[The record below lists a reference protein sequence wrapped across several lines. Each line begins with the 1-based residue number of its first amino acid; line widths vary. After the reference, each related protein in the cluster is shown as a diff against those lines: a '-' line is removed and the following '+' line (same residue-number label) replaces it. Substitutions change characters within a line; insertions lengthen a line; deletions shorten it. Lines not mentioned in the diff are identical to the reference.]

1 VRALAI
7 AAAVIVALGGALVA
21 FAPASLV
28 GSRVE
33 PLTSGRV
40 RLVANEGTLWSG
52 RAIAVLGDDAVR
64 IPVAWRVEPWP
75 LLRGEVRIALA
86 PPADAAG
93 APRGRIVLVAGRTN
107 VEALELSLPAA
118 AAAALLAAR
127 QPAPLVRA
135 GGLVTVRVDDLAIGH
150 AVERGSVRLEWRDAR
165 LAQAAQPTLELG
177 TITASLAARD
187 GTLAGPIA
195 GRDGAIR
202 IDGETSLTPT
212 GARIAA
218 RLAPEPTAS
227 AAVRQALSRLG
238 PPADDGSVSL
248 NLAGSLPR

>member
-1 VRALAI
+1 MRALA
-7 AAAVIVALGGALVA
+7 AAGAVIVALAGALVA

-28 GSRVE
+28 SSRVE

-52 RAIAVLGDDAVR
+52 QAIAVLGDGALR

-75 LLRGEVRIALA
+75 LLRGEARIALA

-93 APRGRIVLVAGRTN
+93 APRGRVVLAAGRTS
-107 VEALELSLPAA
+107 VEALEFSLPAA
-118 AAAALLAAR
+118 AAAALVSAR
-127 QPAPLVRA
+127 QTAPLVRA
-135 GGLVTVRVDDLAIGH
+135 GGIVTVRVNDLVIGH
-150 AVERGSVRLEWRDAR
+150 AIERGSVRLEWRDAR
-165 LAQAAQPTLELG
+165 LGQAAQPALELG

-187 GTLAGPIA
+187 GALAGPIA

-202 IDGETSLTPT
+202 IDGEASLGSA

-227 AAVRQALSRLG
+227 AAVRLALTRLG
-238 PPADDGSVSL
+238 PQAEDGSVSV